1 MFIAALIIYF
11 KPEYAIIDPI
21 CTFVFSFIVLLTT
34 IKILKDAFEIL
45 MEATPSGLRH
55 NMVIDTFLSVDGIR
69 QVHNLRTAANIFAK
83 ISGRE
88 LLCLYVKDV
97 ATGKTFS

>member
-55 NMVIDTFLSVDGIR
+55 NMVTETFLAVDGIR
-69 QVHNLRTAANIFAK
+69 QVHNLRSV
-83 ISGRE
+83 SG
-88 LLCLYVKDV
+88 
-97 ATGKTFS
+97 